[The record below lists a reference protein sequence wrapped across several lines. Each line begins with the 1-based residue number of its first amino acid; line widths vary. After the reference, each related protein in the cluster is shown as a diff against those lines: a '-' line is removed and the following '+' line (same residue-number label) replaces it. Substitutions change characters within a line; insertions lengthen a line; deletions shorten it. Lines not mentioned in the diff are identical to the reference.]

1 MRRLRVGA
9 LTVLLSLCSLK
20 STASADDGAV
30 ALLPFRGS
38 QAAKVRQEVQRGLR
52 AAEVRL
58 VPLEQVNVVI
68 KKTKGLVK
76 QAAKLDASLLVRAR
90 IRVVEGRFIA
100 ETEVL
105 SAKGQRVE
113 ALRTRSSSVTRLAN
127 RIVDQLLETGL
138 LPVAGAVASGAAGEP
153 PPGHAVPAA
162 EVKPPTVPRLVVR
175 PFTGVPSAK
184 IRSAAVRGL
193 RDEKVELF
201 PDDQFARTAN
211 SLGADLRSDAGHVT
225 AAKALGVSALVDGDV
240 SLEDGMWSAYLRLV
254 DGKSAA
260 VISQHFYEAS
270 TSTALAK
277 AVEAKVGSDFRK
289 DIERLGVQAPAE
301 VVIAPAP
308 AVAVPVTQEAKSA
321 QKAEI
326 QYKARPAKGRR
337 PAAVDIELDFRLVN
351 RNFTYND
358 DLRGDLR
365 DYRLK
370 IGPGVGTKLQYF
382 PGAHFTAGV
391 GAQFGIDFAWEYLFN
406 FDSERAD
413 GEKFPTESQQFL
425 VGLRWR
431 YPTGRWE
438 PFLVAD
444 YGVHKFQFGVSGPA
458 VPNEDNT
465 AGIPG
470 VKYEFVRIGGG
481 VRVEIGKKER
491 FILAM
496 DAAFRGVFSLG
507 GIGTSVWFP
516 EAKAGGMD
524 ATLMLG
530 YALPKGFEIRIAG
543 DYRRYW
549 FDLNPVPPDPP
560 YVAGGA
566 LDQYWGASLGVAW
579 RR

>member
-1 MRRLRVGA
+1 MRRLRFSA
-9 LTVLLSLCSLK
+9 LTVLLSLCSLEGM
-20 STASADDGAV
+20 ASAEDGAV
-30 ALLPFRGS
+30 AVLPFRGS
-38 QAAKVRQEVQRGLR
+38 QAPKVRQGVQRGLR
-52 AAEVRL
+52 AADVRV
-58 VPLEQVNVVI
+58 VPLNQVNAVI
-68 KKTKGLVK
+68 KKTKGLAR
-76 QAAKLDASLLVRAR
+76 QAAKLDASVLVRAR
-90 IRVVEGRFIA
+90 VRLVEGRFIA

-105 SAKGQRVE
+105 SAKGERVE
-113 ALRTRSSSVTRLAN
+113 TLRTRSSSVTRLAN

-138 LPVAGAVASGAAGEP
+138 IPVGGVAASGAADEAP
-153 PPGHAVPAA
+153 PAEAVPAA
-162 EVKPPTVPRLVVR
+162 EVEPPTLPRLVVR
-175 PFTGVPSAK
+175 PFTGIQSTK
-184 IRSAAVRGL
+184 IRNAAVRGL
-193 RDEKVELF
+193 RDERVELF
-201 PDDQFARTAN
+201 PNDQFVQKAN

-270 TSTALAK
+270 SSAALAK

-289 DIERLGVQAPAE
+289 DIEKLGVQAPAE
-301 VVIAPAP
+301 VVIAPVP
-308 AVAVPVTQEAKSA
+308 AVAVPAAQETKSA

-326 QYKARPAKGRR
+326 EYKARPPKEKR
-337 PAAVDIELDFRLVN
+337 PAAVDVELDFRLVH
-351 RNFTYND
+351 RTFTYND

-365 DYRLK
+365 DYTLN

-391 GAQFGIDFAWEYLFN
+391 GAQFGIDFAWEYLFK
-406 FDSERAD
+406 FDSTRAD

-425 VGLRWR
+425 IGLRWR

-438 PFLVAD
+438 PFVVAD
-444 YGVHKFQFGVSGPA
+444 YGVHKFEFGVSGPA
-458 VPNEDNT
+458 MPGEDNT

-507 GIGTSVWFP
+507 GIGTSLWFP
-516 EAKAGGMD
+516 EAKGGGMD
-524 ATLMLG
+524 AMLMLG
-530 YALPKGFEIRIAG
+530 YALPKGFEIRIGG

-549 FDLNPVPPDPP
+549 LDLNPVPPDPP